1 MLIRLEKIKAIRLKR
16 DICMIRSKIYQK
28 RNYFSKTRKITQL
41 SYDNS
46 SKSYPIFLVLYL
58 NEGSEKENT
67 SMLLTSENILHFTNE
82 ILHFF
87 VVRHVYTCDAKNV
100 HIKYNCNHCK
110 SDNFGSKMK
119 SFEHVYIR
127 LTHDSSSSSS
137 NSSSSGGYYRMRM
150 LI

>member
-1 MLIRLEKIKAIRLKR
+1 MELLFQNKKNHEII
-16 DICMIRSKIYQK
+16 IC
-28 RNYFSKTRKITQL
+28 QL
-41 SYDNS
+41 SE
-46 SKSYPIFLVLYL
+46 SYPIFLVLYL

-82 ILHFF
+82 TLHFF

-150 LI
+150 VI